1 MRHPNPRL
9 DPLLAPGET
18 VLHEFRPDPAGAK
31 SWGATLATA
40 LWSVPIGLLLLYLAV
55 VQPRDF
61 GVPWFLA
68 APAGLL
74 VLALAPAERAIA
86 RRKLNG
92 TLAALTGRQLL
103 LLAPEAEPRGIGPYD
118 IRQVEVVP
126 GPGRLGTLHLRPAHA
141 SLPAR
146 PRRTPPPAA
155 SPPGRRNGPRCGA
168 TGRSRAW
175 PTPRPMSRR

>member
-40 LWSVPIGLLLLYLAV
+40 LWSAPIGLLLLYLAV

-74 VLALAPAERAIA
+74 VLPLAPAERAIA
-86 RRKLNG
+86 RRRLHG
-92 TLAALTGRQLL
+92 MMAALTERQLL
-103 LLAPEAEPRGIGPYD
+103 LLGPEGEPRGIGPYD
-118 IRQVEVVP
+118 IREVAVVP
-126 GPGRLGTLHLRPAHA
+126 GPGRPRHA
-141 SLPAR
+141 ASSPR
-146 PRRTPPPAA
+146 PRHAARAARGRRRRPPHRRLGGGTDRAVA
-155 SPPGRRNGPRCGA
+155 RLDARAPGRRHAR
-168 TGRSRAW
+168 
-175 PTPRPMSRR
+175 